1 MRSNNVRGIIAM
13 LVAVAA
19 FAVLDAI
26 LKVLAGRYPPMQV
39 TAMRGASSLPFV
51 LASVA
56 ILGQWADLRPR
67 RIGLHLLRGLLGV
80 FMIAAFVYA
89 LRVLSLADA
98 YSIFFVAPLLVTA
111 FAVPMLGERVEWQ
124 RWLAILAG
132 LVGVLLMLRPSAS
145 AVVTLG
151 ALAAFGSA
159 VTYALSAIMVRVL
172 GRTDSTPAM
181 IWTFLVVLT
190 LASGALAAPGWV
202 PISAG
207 DWPWILALGALGS
220 IAQHFIIEAFRFAPA
235 SVVAPF
241 EYTAL
246 LWGVSIDWMFWDVL
260 PGGRVVLG
268 GGVVIAAGLY
278 LLWREQRMQKELAAS
293 IESPASVH

>member
-124 RWLAILAG
+124 RWLAILTG

-202 PISAG
+202 PISAD
-207 DWPWILALGALGS
+207 DWPWILALGAFGS